1 MITPELF
8 NRLRA
13 AQLRSVREQELLS
26 GRNWILLCACAHIL
40 GLIYPVF
47 LLIHVTLLGSDG
59 VSHGLRL
66 HPLVNIAFITASGL
80 VLLACWAWARF
91 APYRAA
97 LLALAAFV
105 GFQVVHAFADPHQ
118 LAVAALVKLFIIV
131 GLIHAVLVAHGRR
144 RPL

>member
-1 MITPELF
+1 MISPELF

-40 GLIYPVF
+40 GLIYPGF
-47 LLIHVTLLGSDG
+47 LLIHVSLLGSEG
-59 VSHGLRL
+59 LHHGLRL

-80 VLLACWAWARF
+80 ALLACWAWARF

-97 LLALAAFV
+97 LLALAAFLLI
-105 GFQVVHAFADPHQ
+105 QAAHAVADPYQ
-118 LAVAALVKLFIIV
+118 LTVAALVKLFVII
-131 GLIHAVLVAHGRR
+131 GLIHAVIVARSRR
-144 RPL
+144 HAQ